1 MKVYR
6 DGNVWAA
13 LRSINDEIRNYWRGE
28 YERGIEDEVYIENLL
43 LARTALRKVLL
54 DQNRDQEKAFYYNLN
69 GVVE

>member
-28 YERGIEDEVYIENLL
+28 YEGGIEDEVYIENLL